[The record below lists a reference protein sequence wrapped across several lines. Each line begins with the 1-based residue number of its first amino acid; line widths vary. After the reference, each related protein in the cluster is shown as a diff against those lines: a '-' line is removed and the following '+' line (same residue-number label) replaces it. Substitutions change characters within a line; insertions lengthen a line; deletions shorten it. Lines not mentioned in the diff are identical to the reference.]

1 MTQITDNVEQ
11 QNSRKID
18 KLFETFTKADKVSQ
32 ARLFEEINKELEA
45 FLSKENNDTD
55 LTDGIF
61 YLLSQISNSLQE
73 EFDELLS
80 GDSDRMRFVKALLKI
95 FTLLLNTR
103 VDTAEKIK
111 RIIKIAIKAILKI
124 WQEARQ

>member
-55 LTDGIF
+55 STDGIF

>member
-11 QNSRKID
+11 RNSRKID

-55 LTDGIF
+55 STDDIF

>member
-55 LTDGIF
+55 STDGIF

-111 RIIKIAIKAILKI
+111 RIIKIAIKTILKI